1 VLTCIRIEA
10 EAADD
15 AGVHAVLVD
24 RPGNAALDA
33 DARERFAVVQR
44 LTDLP

>member
-1 VLTCIRIEA
+1 MQTEA

-15 AGVHAVLVD
+15 AGVHAILVD
-24 RPGNAALDA
+24 RPGNAALSTE
-33 DARERFAVVQR
+33 ARERFAVVQR